1 MSESKAITR
10 LKQGDISGLE
20 VLVRRF
26 QVEAVHGA
34 FLIIGD
40 RQIAED
46 VVQNAFIR
54 VADRIHQFED
64 GRPFRPWFL
73 RIVTNDALKAVTRAR
88 GHLPLD
94 GGDDFDVPEAWLQDL
109 NPGPEEMLDTS
120 ETRQRVWRALQQLTP
135 KQRTAIIMRYFLDM
149 KNKEIARDL
158 DLSLPSVKWS
168 VHAAKENLRALLRPG
183 STSGSQAPPGSN
195 EESGSGGGES

>member
-1 MSESKAITR
+1 MSARKAIAR
-10 LKQGDISGLE
+10 LKKGDISALE

-26 QVEAVHGA
+26 KVEAVHA
-34 FLIIGD
+34 AYLIIGD

-46 VVQNAFIR
+46 VVQNAFIKVAER
-54 VADRIHQFED
+54 VHQFED

-88 GHLPLD
+88 RHLPLD

-120 ETRQRVWRALQQLTP
+120 ENRQRVWRALQQLTP
-135 KQRTAIIMRYFLDM
+135 NQRTAIIMRYFLDM
-149 KNKEIARDL
+149 KNKEVAREL
-158 DLSLPSVKWS
+158 DRSLPSVKWA
-168 VHAAKENLRALLRPG
+168 VHSAKESLKALLQPENPG
-183 STSGSQAPPGSN
+183 ESQLPPGSN
-195 EESGSGGGES
+195 EGSGSGGES